1 MHKPPIK
8 QKYIKTPEIMMELF
22 NAYTIDTKANPF
34 KIKDWVGKD
43 AYEVMREKER
53 PLTMEGFAVYVY
65 KTGIVGNIWQ
75 YFSNYKGQYADYV
88 DVCARIRDVIKADQI
103 EGGMAMIYNPSI
115 TARLNGLVEKAET
128 TVEIKEHSVTL
139 DLVII
144 KAAPDQIQ
152 IDNGD
157 N

>member
-22 NAYTIDTKANPF
+22 NDYTKEIKANPF
-34 KIKDWVGKD
+34 KVKDWVGKD

-53 PLTMEGFAVYVY
+53 PLTMEGFSVYVY
-65 KTGIVGNIWQ
+65 KKGVVGNIWQ
-75 YFSNYKGQYADYV
+75 YFSNYKGQYKDYV

-128 TVEIKEHSVTL
+128 TVEIREHSVTL
-139 DLVII
+139 DLGTI
-144 KAAPDQIQ
+144 KSVPDTLE
-152 IDNGD
+152 IDNG
-157 N
+157 